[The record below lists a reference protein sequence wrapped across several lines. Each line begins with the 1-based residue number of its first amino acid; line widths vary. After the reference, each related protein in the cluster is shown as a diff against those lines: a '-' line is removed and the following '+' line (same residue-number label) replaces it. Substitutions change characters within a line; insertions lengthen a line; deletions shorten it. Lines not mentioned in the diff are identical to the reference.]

1 MPTCANLKWFY
12 ILKWSIIVNIV
23 YSEIDMVLY
32 FAAVFNGGYCLYM

>member
-12 ILKWSIIVNIV
+12 ILKRSTIVNIV